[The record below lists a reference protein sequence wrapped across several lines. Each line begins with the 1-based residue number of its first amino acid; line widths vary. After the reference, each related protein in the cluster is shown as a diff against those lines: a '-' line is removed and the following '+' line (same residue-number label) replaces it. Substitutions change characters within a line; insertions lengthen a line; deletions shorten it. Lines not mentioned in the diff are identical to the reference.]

1 MIRKLLVITL
11 CLFTLSASAQTK
23 WLKKARKAQLNLVS
37 YDADGKLLHSTNG
50 FLIDEA
56 GTILSD
62 YSSFKG
68 ASRAVAIDEKGTEY
82 PILSLVGASSLY
94 DVIKLRADISKGQP
108 LSLSAVNG
116 LKGQSVF
123 VLPYLSNKSGLPTA
137 TTIEDVKIFKE
148 IYTYYTLPVKLSEKS
163 ISCPLVNDEGEVL
176 GLVQMTAKSDEE
188 KSYAI
193 SAAYVNDLK
202 TTALNANSSDYR
214 DVLIRKE
221 LPSEASQA
229 ASFIY
234 LTGTRD
240 TAVYLDYVNE
250 YVRRFPTETNGYTM
264 QAEMLAAKGAYT
276 EADAAWEAGSKA
288 GGVQSELDYSHA
300 RSILAA
306 VQSGKHLPETWTLER
321 SLELAQQAESADHQP
336 IYTALQGHIL
346 YAQKR
351 YAEASEKF
359 VAVNQTSL
367 RSAEHFLYA
376 AQCQQM
382 LADTTALLALQDSA
396 VACFNKPYTPE
407 AAPALLMRATTLRS
421 VGRFRD
427 AIKDLNEYERLMSTS
442 LNANFYY
449 LRYQIE
455 MQCRMFQQ
463 ALSDIEHATLLEP
476 DEPLYFAELAGTHF
490 RFSQLDEA
498 VYAARKA
505 IALDETFADA
515 HRILG
520 ISLRAQ
526 KKEAEARAELQRA
539 IDLGDEVAKYIIDK
553 P

>member
-148 IYTYYTLPVKLSEKS
+148 LYPYYTLPVKLSEKS

-505 IALDETFADA
+505 IALDDTFADA

-539 IDLGDEVAKYIIDK
+539 IDLGDEVAKDIIDK

>member
-1 MIRKLLVITL
+1 MIRKLFLISL
-11 CLFTLSASAQTK
+11 CLFSLSASAQTK

-37 YDADGKLLHSTNG
+37 YDASGQLLHSTNG
-50 FLIDEA
+50 FLIDEE

-62 YSSFKG
+62 YASFKG
-68 ASRAVAIDEKGTEY
+68 ASRAVAIDEKGNEY
-82 PILSLVGASSLY
+82 PILTLVGASSLY
-94 DVIKLRADISKGQP
+94 DVIKLRADIRKGQP
-108 LSLSAVNG
+108 LTLSPVNG
-116 LKGQSVF
+116 LKGQQVF

-137 TTIEDVKIFKE
+137 TFIEEAKTFKE
-148 IYTYYTLPVKLSEKS
+148 LYTYYTLPVKLSEKS
-163 ISCPLVNDEGEVL
+163 TSCPVVNDEGQVL
-176 GLVQMTAKSDEE
+176 GLVQMNAKPGED

-202 TTALNANSSDYR
+202 TSALNANSPDYR
-214 DVLIRKE
+214 DILIRKE

-229 ASFIY
+229 ASFIF

-240 TAVYLDYVNE
+240 TALYLDYVNE
-250 YVRRFPTETNGYTM
+250 YVHRFPSETNGYTM
-264 QAEMLAAKGAYT
+264 QAEMLAAKGDFAA
-276 EADAAWEAGSKA
+276 ADAAWEAGAKA
-288 GGVQSELDYSHA
+288 GGVQPELDYSQA

-306 VQSGKHLPETWTLER
+306 VQSERQLPETWSLDH
-321 SLELAQQAESADHQP
+321 SLELAPRAESADPQP

-359 VAVNQTSL
+359 VAVNKTSL

-382 LADTTALLALQDSA
+382 LSDTTALLALQDSA
-396 VACFNKPYTPE
+396 VACFNKPYTPD

-421 VGRFRD
+421 LGRFRD
-427 AIKDLNEYERLMSTS
+427 AIKDLNEYERLMSSS

-449 LRYQIE
+449 QRYQIE

-463 ALSDIEHATLLEP
+463 ALSDIEHATLMEP
-476 DEPLYFAELAGTHF
+476 DEPLYFAELAGTHY
-490 RFSQLDEA
+490 RFNQLDEA

-505 IALDETFADA
+505 IALDDTFADA

-539 IDLGDEVAKYIIDK
+539 IDLGDEVAKDIIDK
-553 P
+553 Q

>member
-148 IYTYYTLPVKLSEKS
+148 LYTYYTLPVKLSEKS

-202 TTALNANSSDYR
+202 TTALSANSSDYR

-539 IDLGDEVAKYIIDK
+539 IDLGDEVAKDIIDK

>member
-539 IDLGDEVAKYIIDK
+539 IDLGDEVAKDIIDK

>member
-148 IYTYYTLPVKLSEKS
+148 LYTYYTLPVKLSEKS

-539 IDLGDEVAKYIIDK
+539 IDLGDEVAKDIIDK

>member
-50 FLIDEA
+50 FLIDET

-229 ASFIY
+229 ASFIF

-396 VACFNKPYTPE
+396 VSCFNKPYTPE

-421 VGRFRD
+421 IGRFRD

-539 IDLGDEVAKYIIDK
+539 IDLGDEVAKDIIDK

>member
-108 LSLSAVNG
+108 LTLSAVNG

-148 IYTYYTLPVKLSEKS
+148 LYTYYTLPVKLSEKS

-427 AIKDLNEYERLMSTS
+427 AIKDLNEYEHLMSTS

-505 IALDETFADA
+505 IALDDTFADA

-539 IDLGDEVAKYIIDK
+539 IDLGDEVAKDIIDK